1 MKNAD
6 DPYKGLLK
14 IFQSA
19 ASVSLQATAVIGEII
34 EPPPNIKISYNG
46 MTLNAQYLWID
57 EYWLQGHTRHAKGHI
72 VSCTQPRAGGGGDAA
87 YASHNHDIDN
97 DYVNRVSVEVMGKP
111 INLGEDLVK
120 QALNPLRNVKSRTV
134 IGGCAP
140 EAVNDAIEK
149 MEIFLNE

>member
-1 MKNAD
+1 M
-6 DPYKGLLK
+6 
-14 IFQSA
+14 
-19 ASVSLQATAVIGEII
+19 
-34 EPPPNIKISYNG
+34 
-46 MTLNAQYLWID
+46 
-57 EYWLQGHTRHAKGHI
+57 
-72 VSCTQPRAGGGGDAA
+72 C
-87 YASHNHDIDN
+87 
-97 DYVNRVSVEVMGKP
+97 KP

>member
-19 ASVSLQATAVIGEII
+19 ASVSLQATATIGEII

-57 EYWLQGHTRHAKGHI
+57 DYWLQGHTRHAKGHI
-72 VSCTQPRAGGGGDAA
+72 VSATQPRAGGSGDSA

-97 DYVNRVSVEVMGKP
+97 DYTDSIIYTDTWHTGDKVLMIPIVGHDGKTAEQFVVLAKLKRLDG
-111 INLGEDLVK
+111 N
-120 QALNPLRNVKSRTV
+120 
-134 IGGCAP
+134 
-140 EAVNDAIEK
+140 
-149 MEIFLNE
+149 

>member
-1 MKNAD
+1 MWNASKLIKNAD

-97 DYVNRVSVEVMGKP
+97 DYTDSIIYTDTWHAGDKVLMIPIVGHDGKTA
-111 INLGEDLVK
+111 E
-120 QALNPLRNVKSRTV
+120 QFV
-134 IGGCAP
+134 ILAKLKRLDG
-140 EAVNDAIEK
+140 N
-149 MEIFLNE
+149 